1 MATTEKRD
9 YYDVLGIQKTAPID
23 EIKKAYRRL
32 ALKYHPDKNPG
43 DAEAEEKF
51 KEAAEAYGVLS
62 DEEKRARY
70 DRFGHQGVGGGGF
83 DPNQFADFGDIL
95 GDLFGFGDF
104 FGGGGRRGR
113 GSRPARGNDLRYDLQ
128 LEFMEAAFGR
138 EVTLDVPRVTQCKTC
153 DGSGAKP
160 GTQPVTCTGC
170 AGRGQIRY
178 SQGFF
183 AVARTCPQCGGSG
196 RVIRDACAT
205 CNGAGR
211 VREEKK
217 ITVKIPAGVDDG
229 SRLRV
234 AAEGESGFNGGPPG
248 DLYVFI
254 SVREHERFTRR
265 DYDIHAEQAVSF
277 TQAALG
283 AEVNV
288 LTIEGEEQLRVPA
301 GTQPNQVFR
310 LRGKGV
316 PFLDGTGRGDHYVHV
331 AVRIPTALNDEQRAL
346 LEQLAK
352 LEGENPIAEKGVFE
366 KVKEFFSLARARA
379 SQIRL
384 FRGENHRDHAAP
396 RSRRRHPFARARHPL
411 VRAVD
416 DRHDGRRLDH
426 GRRVP

>member
-9 YYDVLGIQKTAPID
+9 YYEVLGVPRAATID
-23 EIKKAYRRL
+23 DIKKAYRRL

-70 DRFGHQGVGGGGF
+70 DRYGHQGMGGVGGF

-104 FGGGGRRGR
+104 FGTRGGRRG
-113 GSRPARGNDLRYDLQ
+113 SRAARGNDLRYDLQ
-128 LEFMEAAFGR
+128 LDFMEAVFGK
-138 EVTLDVPRVTQCKTC
+138 EVTLNVPRVITC
-153 DGSGAKP
+153 QTCSGSGAKP

-170 AGRGQIRY
+170 GGRGQIRY

-183 AVARTCPQCGGSG
+183 AVARTCPQCGGAG
-196 RVIRDACAT
+196 RVIKDPCLT
-205 CNGAGR
+205 CSGAGR

-217 ITVKIPAGVDDG
+217 ISVKIPSGVDDG

-234 AAEGESGFNGGPPG
+234 GGEGESGFNGGPPG

-254 SVREHERFTRR
+254 SVREHEKFTRR
-265 DYDIHAEQAVSF
+265 DYDIHSEESISV

-283 AEVNV
+283 GEVRTE
-288 LTIEGEEQLRVPA
+288 TIDGFESLKIPS

-316 PFLDGTGRGDHYVHV
+316 PFLDGSGRGDHYVHV
-331 AVRIPTALNDEQRAL
+331 GVRIPTTLTPEQRAL
-346 LEQLAK
+346 LEQLAL
-352 LEGENPIAEKGVFE
+352 LEGEQPPSEKPLLE
-366 KVKEFFSLARARA
+366 KVKDFF
-379 SQIRL
+379 
-384 FRGENHRDHAAP
+384 G
-396 RSRRRHPFARARHPL
+396 
-411 VRAVD
+411 
-416 DRHDGRRLDH
+416 G
-426 GRRVP
+426 